1 MLLPKAGSPRDEVM
15 RELRAARANDVRWR
29 DGRVFSLVY
38 WCGDD
43 VLGLLKEASAELF
56 CENGLNPTA
65 FPSLRRFETEVLQ
78 MVAGLLGHPDAAGTM
93 TSGGTESILMAVKT
107 ARDHARATKPRRG
120 RPNVV
125 LPTTAHPAFD
135 KAGQYFD
142 VEMRH
147 VPVDGALRVDL
158 AAVEAA
164 ITEDTILLVGSAPA
178 YPHGVIDPIAE
189 LGALAERRGLLL
201 HVDACVGGMLLP
213 FVERLGYPL
222 PPFDFRVP
230 GVTSMSA
237 DLHKYGW
244 AAKGA
249 SVVLYRTRAL
259 RQHQFVVYPDWPG
272 GLYGS
277 PSMPG
282 TRPGGPIAAAW
293 AVMRHLGEEGY
304 LRHARTTMETARRL
318 IDGARALPGLFVF
331 GEPHCAVFAIGST
344 ELDVYAVGDR
354 MQERGWLLDRQQR
367 PPSLHLTVTPLHAPH
382 VDAIL
387 ADLRASVDEVRAAGS
402 SAAGAGAAAMYG
414 MLGALPDRA
423 QVGDFVREFLDSLDR
438 V

>member
-1 MLLPKAGSPRDEVM
+1 MRLPAEGASRDEVM
-15 RELRAARANDVRWR
+15 AALRAARANDVRWR
-29 DGRVFSLVY
+29 EGRVFSLVY

-43 VLGLLKEASAELF
+43 VLDLAKEAAAELF
-56 CENGLNPTA
+56 CENALNPTA
-65 FPSLRRFETEVLQ
+65 FPSLRRFETEVVQ
-78 MVAGLLGHPDAAGTM
+78 MVAALLGHPDAAGTM

-107 ARDHARATKPRRG
+107 ARDHARATRPHLG

-125 LPTTAHPAFD
+125 LPSTAHPAFD
-135 KAGQYFD
+135 KAGAYFGVD
-142 VEMRH
+142 MIH
-147 VPVDGALRVDL
+147 VPVDESLRVDL
-158 AAVEAA
+158 AAVERA
-164 ITEDTILLVGSAPA
+164 ITDDTILLVGSAPA
-178 YPHGVIDPIAE
+178 YPHGVIDPIVE
-189 LGALAERRGLLL
+189 LGAIASARGLLL

-213 FVERLGYPL
+213 FLERLGDAL

-244 AAKGA
+244 TAKGA

-293 AVMRHLGEEGY
+293 AVMRHLGEAGY
-304 LRHARTTMETARRL
+304 LRHARTTIETARRL
-318 IDGARALPGLFVF
+318 IDGVRAIPGLFVF
-331 GEPHCAVFAIGST
+331 GEPQMSVFAVGSH

-354 MQERGWLLDRQQR
+354 MQARGWLLDRQQR

-382 VDAIL
+382 VGAIL
-387 ADLRASVDEVRAAGS
+387 DDLRASVDEVRAGGP
-402 SAAGAGAAAMYG
+402 SAASGGAAAMYG

-423 QVGDFVREFLDSLDR
+423 QVGDFVREFLDGLDR